1 MNKNTF
7 TTVLHVLL
15 GNTIL
20 AFVVNA
26 FVIPAGLVM
35 GGATGLGL
43 TINYYLPGLELSVI
57 IFGFNIVLF
66 TVGGFILGKKFALTT
81 ILSTIFYPLM
91 LAVISRIPGIDTITD
106 NVLLSVIY
114 AGILLGLGIGII
126 IRAGAST
133 GGSDI
138 LALILHKSI
147 HIPVAICMYIVDF
160 TIIGVQIPISTAEEL
175 LYGILA
181 LILCTVVL
189 GRVTMVGQAQI
200 QLFIISEHYQ
210 KIKQKLLDDMSV
222 GATLVK
228 IETGLEGKEQS
239 AVLCVF
245 QNRKLHDVNQ
255 MLLKVD
261 PKAFITISQINEV
274 KGRGFSIERFD
285 KEVNVE
291 TKGL

>member
-1 MNKNTF
+1 MNKNTLI
-7 TTVLHVLL
+7 TVLHVLL
-15 GNTIL
+15 GNAIL

-43 TINYYLPGLELSVI
+43 TINYYVPSLDLSVI

-66 TVGGFILGKKFALTT
+66 GLGALVLGKKFAVTT
-81 ILSTIFYPLM
+81 ILSTIFYPLS
-91 LAVISRIPGIDTITD
+91 LEIISRIPGIDSITE
-106 NVLLSVIY
+106 NVLLAVIY

-138 LALILHKSI
+138 IALIINKGL

-189 GRVTMVGQAQI
+189 GRVTVVGQAQI
-200 QLFIISEHYQ
+200 QLFIISDAYQ
-210 KIKQKLLDDMSV
+210 EIRSGLLEEMEV
-222 GATLVK
+222 GATLVR
-228 IETGLEGKEQS
+228 IETGLEQKDQS
-239 AVLCVF
+239 AVLCVIP
-245 QNRKLHDVNQ
+245 NRKLHDV
-255 MLLKVD
+255 KVMVQKID
-261 PKAFITISQINEV
+261 SQAFFTITQINEV
-274 KGRGFSIERFD
+274 KGRGFSIDRYD
-285 KEVNVE
+285 K
-291 TKGL
+291 TIAS

>member
-1 MNKNTF
+1 MNKNTLV
-7 TTVLHVLL
+7 TVLHVLL
-15 GNTIL
+15 GNAIL

-43 TINYYLPGLELSVI
+43 TINYYVPSLDLSVI

-66 TVGGFILGKKFALTT
+66 GLGALVLGKKFAVTT
-81 ILSTIFYPLM
+81 ILSTIFYPLS
-91 LAVISRIPGIDTITD
+91 LEIISRIPGIDSITE
-106 NVLLSVIY
+106 NVLLAVIY

-138 LALILHKSI
+138 IALIINKGL

-189 GRVTMVGQAQI
+189 GRVTVVGQAQI
-200 QLFIISEHYQ
+200 QLFIISDAYQ
-210 KIKQKLLDDMSV
+210 EIRSGLLEEMEV
-222 GATLVK
+222 GATLVR
-228 IETGLEGKEQS
+228 IETGLEQKDQS
-239 AVLCVF
+239 AVLCVIP
-245 QNRKLHDVNQ
+245 NRKLHDV
-255 MLLKVD
+255 KVMVQKID
-261 PKAFITISQINEV
+261 SQAFFTITQINEV
-274 KGRGFSIERFD
+274 KGRGFSIDRYD
-285 KEVNVE
+285 K
-291 TKGL
+291 TIAS